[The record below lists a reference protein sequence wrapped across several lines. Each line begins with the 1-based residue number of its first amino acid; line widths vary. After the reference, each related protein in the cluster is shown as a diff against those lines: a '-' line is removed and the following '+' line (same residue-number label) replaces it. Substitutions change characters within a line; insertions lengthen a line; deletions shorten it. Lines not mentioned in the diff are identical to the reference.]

1 MFINIIVVAVRLYW
15 FEKRLKQIAPAV
27 LSTKARSPGLRDD
40 RYVQEAEA
48 GKLRDS
54 IPEQETE
61 QTPDQHYTNMERQNS
76 TASTNNHS
84 GPSGEFSAE
93 YNGFKDKSISFSN
106 ENKALRIPSPCE
118 HDRGQRI
125 QEVDEDS
132 IASNDDRRS
141 EEFRRRWRDIASNT
155 TGIPLERVASS
166 MFVIGRRPSE
176 QGQRI
181 QRAVSLS
188 KDSNLPGLSSQASV
202 GRNSQFYNLTA
213 RDRETLGGIE
223 YRALRVLLRIVIG
236 YLVGLHLLGAICLVP
251 WILHADPKYRNY
263 LEECGQGSVWWAF
276 YSAQTMVDNLGFTLT
291 PDSMVSFQDAT
302 WPMLLMSFLAFAGNT
317 LYPCFLRL
325 VIWTIRNC
333 TPRDSSLKEPLD
345 YILKYPRRC
354 YVLLF
359 PSNPTWI
366 LFGIILLLNAVDV
379 LLIVVLDLNNP
390 AVNNLPGGPRV
401 LAAIFQ
407 AASSR
412 HTGTSTFNLADVNPA
427 VQFSLLVMMYV
438 AIFPIAISIRASNT
452 YEERTLGVFSKDS
465 DPDEK
470 NGSKYVISHVRNQ
483 LSFDLWYI
491 FLGIFCICISESDRI
506 MHDTSFPV
514 FAVFFEVV
522 SAYGNVGL
530 SLGYPTVL
538 TSLSG
543 KFNTFSKVVI
553 CLMMIRGRHRALPY
567 RLDRAILLPG
577 ERLIDDDRAGLGST
591 TLFSSTDNR

>member
-1 MFINIIVVAVRLYW
+1 
-15 FEKRLKQIAPAV
+15 
-27 LSTKARSPGLRDD
+27 
-40 RYVQEAEA
+40 
-48 GKLRDS
+48 
-54 IPEQETE
+54 
-61 QTPDQHYTNMERQNS
+61 MERQNS

-118 HDRGQRI
+118 HDR
-125 QEVDEDS
+125 D
-132 IASNDDRRS
+132 DDRRS

-223 YRALRVLLRIVIG
+223 YRALRVLLRIGI
-236 YLVGLHLLGAICLVP
+236 
-251 WILHADPKYRNY
+251 
-263 LEECGQGSVWWAF
+263 S
-276 YSAQTMVDNLGFTLT
+276 LGFTYL
-291 PDSMVSFQDAT
+291 VQ
-302 WPMLLMSFLAFAGNT
+302 FA
-317 LYPCFLRL
+317 C
-325 VIWTIRNC
+325 
-333 TPRDSSLKEPLD
+333 
-345 YILKYPRRC
+345 
-354 YVLLF
+354 
-359 PSNPTWI
+359 NPTWI

-483 LSFDLWYI
+483 LSFDLW
-491 FLGIFCICISESDRI
+491 I
-506 MHDTSFPV
+506 MHDTVRP
-514 FAVFFEVV
+514 
-522 SAYGNVGL
+522 
-530 SLGYPTVL
+530 
-538 TSLSG
+538 
-543 KFNTFSKVVI
+543 FS
-553 CLMMIRGRHRALPY
+553 
-567 RLDRAILLPG
+567 
-577 ERLIDDDRAGLGST
+577 
-591 TLFSSTDNR
+591 TLHP